1 MRSLLMAVLFGFFL
15 VEPQIVVSQ
24 NSLQVVQ
31 ERGEAARDKTGR
43 IADKRRIS
51 DATERLRQTVNGKA
65 LVRNHCQSKGR
76 DFRVEES
83 TEIVQ
88 ISGCNLVLTTRKT
101 TTSQDGQRE
110 LEFTVRADL
119 ADLTTPSSV
128 EPQNFSQCKPVE
140 GAVLKVMSRA
150 QPGKAL
156 QASRRLNS
164 ESASATSKVKVEE
177 PEIQTSRS
185 DLSFFFPDP
194 VTARK
199 AARALDQALKV
210 CGGKEW
216 PDEDDLP

>member
-1 MRSLLMAVLFGFFL
+1 MRSLLMPMLFGFFV

-31 ERGEAARDKTGR
+31 ESSEAARDGGGR
-43 IADKRRIS
+43 LADKRRIS

-101 TTSQDGQRE
+101 TTSQDGRRE
-110 LEFTVRADL
+110 LEFTLRADL
-119 ADLTTPSSV
+119 ADLTTPSSIQ
-128 EPQNFSQCKPVE
+128 PQTFSQCKPVE
-140 GAVLKVMSRA
+140 GAVLRVMSRT
-150 QPGKAL
+150 QPGKAV
-156 QASRRLNS
+156 QAIRRLSSN
-164 ESASATSKVKVEE
+164 SASGTSKVVG
-177 PEIQTSRS
+177 PEIKTSRS
-185 DLSFFFPDP
+185 DISFFFPDAL
-194 VTARK
+194 TARK
-199 AARALDQALKV
+199 AARALNQALKG